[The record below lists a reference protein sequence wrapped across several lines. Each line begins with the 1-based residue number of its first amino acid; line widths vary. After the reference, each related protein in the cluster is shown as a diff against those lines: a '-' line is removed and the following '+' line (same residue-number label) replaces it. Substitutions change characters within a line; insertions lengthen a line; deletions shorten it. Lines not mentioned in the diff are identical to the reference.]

1 MNHNGADPRMVGA
14 RFILTG
20 SSQVSQHHEC
30 LCRWRKNAHTKSL
43 AYILTRSVWPPLLV
57 WLLPACRVKKWPFI
71 PCSVFIFPIL
81 LFRHSSSLSY
91 SRSLSFT
98 LILLLTTLFS
108 VGLAGCCSVA
118 APKRGPFCW
127 NSFGGIKKGART
139 TPHPNSTLPLSIH
152 SSAFSSSRPH
162 CLEREG
168 GS

>member
-1 MNHNGADPRMVGA
+1 MPLQMTLKCTHKVSCIHTHTISVASFA
-14 RFILTG
+14 SLTFTCMQ
-20 SSQVSQHHEC
+20 S
-30 LCRWRKNAHTKSL
+30 KKMAFHT
-43 AYILTRSVWPPLLV
+43 LLS
-57 WLLPACRVKKWPFI
+57 FH
-71 PCSVFIFPIL
+71 FPIL